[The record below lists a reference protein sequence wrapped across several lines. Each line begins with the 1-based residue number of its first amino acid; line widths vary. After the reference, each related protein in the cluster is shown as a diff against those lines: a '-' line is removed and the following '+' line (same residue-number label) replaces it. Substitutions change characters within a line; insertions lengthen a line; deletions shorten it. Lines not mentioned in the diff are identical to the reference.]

1 MQNATRKKR
10 SLAGSGLIW
19 LGAAISIAEIYTG
32 ALLAPLGM
40 AAGCAAIVTGHAIGG
55 ALMYLAAMIGA
66 RSGSC
71 AMESVSFSF
80 GGRGARFFAAMNIL
94 QLLGWTAV
102 MIIGGSRAAAAILNP
117 ISGTAGHSLWALL
130 IGALI
135 ALWVVMDIENFEKLN
150 RYAMAALFLLT
161 VVLSLVVF
169 RGGGGGETASGSMS
183 FGAAIELSAAMPL
196 SWLPLISDYTR
207 DAEKPEKAALV
218 SSAVYFAASCWMY
231 IVGLGAALF
240 TGTPD
245 IAEIMLSAG
254 LGLAGVL
261 IIIFSTV
268 TTTFLDAYSA
278 GVSYAVIFRGAS
290 EKKAALAIC
299 AAGTAL
305 AVFTPVESYES
316 YLYLISSVFG
326 PMIAIMAADFYILK
340 KDSSRLALNA
350 RSFAL
355 WCAGFAVYRVFL
367 ALDPAFGS
375 TLPTMALTMVITCA
389 AEFFTK
395 KPRTNAV

>member
-1 MQNATRKKR
+1 MRKKR

-66 RSGSC
+66 RSGSG

-80 GGRGARFFAAMNIL
+80 GENGAKFFAAMNVL

-102 MIIGGSRAAAAILNP
+102 MIIGGSRAAAVILNP
-117 ISGTAGHSLWALL
+117 LSGVTGHSLWALL

-135 ALWVVMDIENFEKLN
+135 ALWVVMDIENFEKIN
-150 RYAMAALFLLT
+150 RYAMAGLFILT
-161 VVLSLVVF
+161 VALSFVAF
-169 RGGGGGETASGSMS
+169 RGGGAETASGPMS
-183 FGAAIELSAAMPL
+183 FGAAVELSAAMPL

-218 SSAVYFAASCWMY
+218 SAAVYFAASCWMY

-245 IAEIMLSAG
+245 VAEIMLSAG

-261 IIIFSTV
+261 IIFFSTV
-268 TTTFLDAYSA
+268 TTTFLDAYSG
-278 GVSYAVIFRGAS
+278 GVSFAVIFRGAS
-290 EKKAALAIC
+290 EKKSALAIC

-305 AVFTPVESYES
+305 AIFTPVESYES

-326 PMIAIMAADFYILK
+326 PMISIMAADFYILK

-355 WCAGFAVYRVFL
+355 WCAGFALYRFFL

-375 TLPTMALTMVITCA
+375 TLPTMALTVVMTCV
-389 AEFFTK
+389 AEYFTK
-395 KPRTNAV
+395 KPRTSAA

>member
-1 MQNATRKKR
+1 MRKKR
-10 SLAGSGLIW
+10 SLAGSSLIW

-66 RSGSC
+66 RGGRG

-80 GGRGARFFAAMNIL
+80 GEKGAKFFAAMNML

-102 MIIGGSRAAAAILNP
+102 MIIGGSRAAAVILNP
-117 ISGTAGHSLWALL
+117 ISGAAGHSLWALL

-135 ALWVVMDIENFEKLN
+135 ALWVVMDIENFEKIN

-161 VVLSLVVF
+161 AVLSFVVF
-169 RGGGGGETASGSMS
+169 SGGGAEATSGPMT
-183 FGAAIELSAAMPL
+183 FGAAVELSAAMPL

-207 DAEKPEKAALV
+207 DAEKPEKATLV
-218 SSAVYFAASCWMY
+218 SAAVYSAASCWMY

-268 TTTFLDAYSA
+268 TTTFLDAYSG
-278 GVSYAVIFRGAS
+278 GVSCAVLFRGAS

-326 PMIAIMAADFYILK
+326 PMISIMAADFYILK
-340 KDSSRLALNA
+340 KDSSRLALNM

-355 WCAGFAVYRVFL
+355 WCAGFAIYRVFL

-375 TLPTMALTMVITCA
+375 TLPTMALTMVMTCV
-389 AEFFTK
+389 AEYLTK
-395 KPRTNAV
+395 KPRTRAA

>member
-1 MQNATRKKR
+1 MRKKR

-40 AAGCAAIVTGHAIGG
+40 ATGCAAILTGHAIGG

-80 GGRGARFFAAMNIL
+80 GEKGARFFATMNVL

-117 ISGTAGHSLWALL
+117 ISGVAGHGLWALL

-135 ALWVVMDIENFEKLN
+135 ALWVIMDIENFEKIN

-161 VVLSLVVF
+161 VVLSFVVF
-169 RGGGGGETASGSMS
+169 RGGGGETASGPMT
-183 FGAAIELSAAMPL
+183 FGAAVELSAAMPL

-231 IVGLGAALF
+231 TVGLGAALF

-268 TTTFLDAYSA
+268 TTTFLDAYSG

-326 PMIAIMAADFYILK
+326 PMISIMAADFYILK

-375 TLPTMALTMVITCA
+375 TLPTMALTVVMTCV

-395 KPRTNAV
+395 KPRTSAA